1 MNDFLSYGSRQ
12 ILQIDLQLITI
23 PRKEG
28 RGGCMP
34 AYWLYYRW
42 LANTLVL
49 ALHSRK
55 TKKWE
60 NDHKMEEWLNP
71 VVL

>member
-34 AYWLYYRW
+34 AYWLYYRV
-42 LANTLVL
+42 A
-49 ALHSRK
+49 RK
-55 TKKWE
+55 YTGPGTPVKKDQE
-60 NDHKMEEWLNP
+60 MGE
-71 VVL
+71 

>member
-28 RGGCMP
+28 RGGCTP
-34 AYWLYYRW
+34 GL
-42 LANTLVL
+42 L
-49 ALHSRK
+49 ALLQMARK
-55 TKKWE
+55 YTGPGTPVKKDQE
-60 NDHKMEEWLNP
+60 MGE
-71 VVL
+71 